1 MAYPCVHGHCC
12 SSCHLLSVVSGP
24 KVSSST
30 VTFCPSQDLLCPTT
44 MVCSSSSADDIRPSS
59 AGCMWA
65 GTRVTGT
72 GWEMAVDTGVM
83 EPKGHEDSRRD
94 DENTSRVMEDNQK
107 KGQLHQ
113 VACGSLACSHAPS
126 SYISFFHTWLGLPLP
141 PHPFF
146 SVLHFLSSFLSL
158 SFARSTAPLASG
170 DAVRSPRS
178 LCDGGMVCGVKA
190 RWSDGGLQHKEKLPS
205 TCSYYCR
212 KSVFIISFNNS

>member
-65 GTRVTGT
+65 RTRVTGT

-83 EPKGHEDSRRD
+83 EPKGHEESCRD
-94 DENTSRVMEDNQK
+94 DENTARVMEDNQK

-146 SVLHFLSSFLSL
+146 SVVHSLSSPLLAPSPLLALLLRWLQAMLSVPPAHSVMEGWFVEWRRDEAMEAFSTRKNFL
-158 SFARSTAPLASG
+158 PLA
-170 DAVRSPRS
+170 AIT
-178 LCDGGMVCGVKA
+178 
-190 RWSDGGLQHKEKLPS
+190 LPK
-205 TCSYYCR
+205 YQ
-212 KSVFIISFNNS
+212 F